1 MKRLARLVHVTVV
14 DLALA
19 GLAAWSVW
27 AQLVYRAPSRYVTV
41 LLAGLGVVSTGLAVA
56 FWLHAMVR
64 GLGPRDKLLSPIA
77 IGYRLC
83 ALAVLGSCFY
93 GLFLLSNG
101 RFDMS
106 DAAHYPTRIERI
118 GLDETEIGI
127 RVPVVWAD
135 VRSWRRP
142 GQLERILVRPEE
154 RERLWSGQAV
164 VVSVRAGFH
173 GVPWIS
179 RIEGD
184 VEKQSREILALAPDA
199 ARTRK
204 DLAEFY
210 VRLGRF
216 PEAAIAAREY
226 AERFP
231 DDREFPVR
239 IARMLTARQRSADVV
254 MLLADIALRQDD
266 ADVHMLLG
274 HALAMQG
281 RRPEGVA
288 HLERARA
295 MQPKN
300 WWPYYALGW
309 AYAGDSD
316 YPRAVAAFQKALE
329 LRPGLP
335 DVERELQR
343 LRPLAARAPA
353 R

>member
-1 MKRLARLVHVTVV
+1 MKRLLQIVRATVV
-14 DLALA
+14 DLTLA
-19 GLAAWSVW
+19 SLAASAVW
-27 AQLVYRAPSRYVTV
+27 VQLVYRAPSRYVSV
-41 LLAGLGVVSTGLAVA
+41 LLAGIAVACTGLMLA
-56 FWLHAMVR
+56 FWLHALIRGVR
-64 GLGPRDKLLSPIA
+64 ARAKLLSPIA

-83 ALAVLGSCFY
+83 ALVILGSCLY

-101 RFDMS
+101 TFDLS
-106 DAAHYPTRIERI
+106 DPAHHRTEIVRI

-127 RVPVVWAD
+127 RVPFVWAD

-142 GQLERILVRPEE
+142 GELERILVRPEE
-154 RERLWSGQAV
+154 RERLWGGQAI

-179 RIEGD
+179 RIDGD
-184 VEKQSREILALAPDA
+184 VEKQSREILAVAPDA
-199 ARTRK
+199 AQIRK

-216 PEAAIAAREY
+216 TEAAITTREY
-226 AERFP
+226 ARRFP
-231 DDREFPVR
+231 DDRDFPVR
-239 IARMLTARQRSADVV
+239 IARMLTTRERPADVV
-254 MLLADIALRQDD
+254 TVLADIAPQRED
-266 ADVHMLLG
+266 ADVYMLLG
-274 HALAMQG
+274 HALARQG

-295 MQPKN
+295 MQPRN

-309 AYAGDSD
+309 AYAGDGEHA
-316 YPRAVAAFQKALE
+316 RAVAAFQKAIE
-329 LRPGLP
+329 LRPGLA
-335 DVERELQR
+335 DAERELQR

>member
-1 MKRLARLVHVTVV
+1 MKRLRRLARVTLV

-19 GLAAWSVW
+19 ALAAWSVW
-27 AQLVYRAPSRYVTV
+27 AQLVYRAPSRHVSV
-41 LLAGLGVVSTGLAVA
+41 LLAGIGVAATGLVIA
-56 FWLHAMVR
+56 FWLHALVR
-64 GLGPRDKLLSPIA
+64 GLGARDRRLSPIGL
-77 IGYRLC
+77 GYRLC
-83 ALAVLGSCFY
+83 VLVILGSSAF

-101 RFDMS
+101 RFDLS
-106 DAAHYPTRIERI
+106 DAAHHPTQLVRI

-127 RVPVVWAD
+127 RVPFVWAE

-142 GQLERILVRPEE
+142 GELERVLVRPEE
-154 RERLWSGQAV
+154 RDRLWGGQAV

-173 GVPWIS
+173 GMPWIS
-179 RIEGD
+179 RIESD
-184 VEKQSREILALAPDA
+184 VEKQSLEILAVAPEA
-199 ARTRK
+199 AQTRK

-216 PEAAIAAREY
+216 SEAAVTTREY
-226 AERFP
+226 ARRFP
-231 DDREFPVR
+231 DDRDFPVR
-239 IARMLTARQRSADVV
+239 IARMLTTRQRPGEVV
-254 MLLADIALRQDD
+254 TVLAEVAPRRED
-266 ADVHMLLG
+266 ADVYMLLG

-288 HLERARA
+288 HLERART

-300 WWPYYALGW
+300 WWPHYALGW
-309 AYAGDSD
+309 AYAGDGE
-316 YPRAVAAFQKALE
+316 YARAVAAFQRALE

-343 LRPLAARAPA
+343 LRPLAVSAPG